1 MKVVR
6 NHGQGVTGLSN
17 VSINVK
23 RLDLGAEIGKLMP
36 LVRGQKV
43 MHFEI

>member
-6 NHGQGVTGLSN
+6 NCGVTGLSD
-17 VSINVK
+17 VFINVK
-23 RLDLGAEIGKLMP
+23 RLDLVAKIGTLMP

-43 MHFEI
+43 MHL